1 MAKRQYSHPRNQSV
15 LQWSAES
22 WAFLTL
28 RLFLAL
34 RFIVT
39 GLGKFQNSEGD
50 YAFSNLYD
58 GFVAS
63 QIQPFSSK
71 TNLPAFLSYPYI
83 HSLAYV
89 EIVLGTLLLLG
100 IRTKHTLALTAM
112 TYVSL
117 AYGMM
122 LLGNNNGISSIGT
135 HLLLTAAALY
145 FVRHNKI
152 ELVR

>member
-1 MAKRQYSHPRNQSV
+1 MPKRQHSHHKNQSV
-15 LQWSAES
+15 LQWSAET
-22 WAFLTL
+22 WAFLSL

-34 RFIVT
+34 RFLVT

-63 QIQPFSSK
+63 QIQTFGSK

-89 EIVLGTLLLLG
+89 EIILGTLLLLG
-100 IRTKHTLALTAM
+100 IRTKHTLALTAL

-122 LLGNNNGISSIGT
+122 LLGNNNGISVIGT

-145 FVRHNKI
+145 FVRHNKF